1 MSGVLVDSSVWV
13 SHFRRPLAELTT
25 LLVTD
30 QVLCHPLV
38 VLELAC
44 GTPPAPRQT
53 TLGDL
58 RRLRQA
64 TVATVEET
72 LAMVE
77 HEALFDQ
84 GCGAVDMALLAAV
97 RLTPGAR
104 LWTQDKALHA
114 LAQGLGVAHAPMKH

>member
-13 SHFRRPLAELTT
+13 RHFRRPLAELSA
-25 LLVTD
+25 LLMAD

-44 GTPPAPRQT
+44 GTPPSPRQA
-53 TLGDL
+53 TLRDL
-58 RRLRQA
+58 KRLRQA

-77 HEALFDQ
+77 NEALFDR

-97 RLTPGAR
+97 RLTPGAL
-104 LWTQDKALHA
+104 LWTQDKALQA
-114 LAQGLGVAHAPMKH
+114 LAQGLGIAHLPMAH

>member
-13 SHFRRPLAELTT
+13 SHFRRPLPELTA
-25 LLVTD
+25 LLLGD
-30 QVLCHPLV
+30 QALCHPLV
-38 VLELAC
+38 VLALAC

-53 TLGDL
+53 TLRDL
-58 RRLRQA
+58 QRLRQA
-64 TVATVEET
+64 TVATVDET

-77 HEALFDQ
+77 REALFDQ

-104 LWTQDKALHA
+104 LWTQDKALQA
-114 LAQGLGVAHAPMKH
+114 LAARLGLAHAPLRH